1 MKSLTLAA
9 VFFFIA
15 CENSFSQI
23 SASLDQPQCYEG
35 VGCPH
40 QDRITQEQARDLPCD
55 NLWLVRNTIFHQRG
69 FCFQTARGR
78 KEFDNRRCSA
88 NSVAELK
95 LSEVEKA
102 NVATLEKVER
112 GKNCQ

>member
-1 MKSLTLAA
+1 MLRGRRLPASGSHYRGAGPRSSLRQSLAGA
-9 VFFFIA
+9 KH
-15 CENSFSQI
+15 
-23 SASLDQPQCYEG
+23 D
-35 VGCPH
+35 
-40 QDRITQEQARDLPCD
+40 
-55 NLWLVRNTIFHQRG
+55 FHQRG

-102 NVATLEKVER
+102 NVATLEKAER
-112 GKNCQ
+112 SKSCQ

>member
-1 MKSLTLAA
+1 MKTPILATLFMFAA
-9 VFFFIA
+9 
-15 CENSFSQI
+15 CGTSFSQI
-23 SASLDQPQCYEG
+23 SASIDQPQCYEG

-40 QDRITQEQARDLPCD
+40 QDRITEEQARDLPCD

-95 LSEVEKA
+95 LSDVEKA

-112 GKNCQ
+112 SKNCN